1 MTLFFRAK
9 ATVERSFAIEVG
21 PVLVT
26 EEGSI
31 SWGGAVIVDDVRY
44 TDDARLDVVWVS
56 SGMPET
62 VSSPLTLPA
71 IMERVEVM
79 IHRSL

>member
-1 MTLFFRAK
+1 MA
-9 ATVERSFAIEVG
+9 
-21 PVLVT
+21 

-31 SWGGAVIVDDVRY
+31 SWVGAVIVDDVRY
-44 TDDARLDVVWVS
+44 TDDARLDVAWVS
-56 SGMPET
+56 PGMPET

>member
-21 PVLVT
+21 PVLVA
-26 EEGSI
+26 EGSI
-31 SWGGAVIVDDVRY
+31 SWVGAVIVDDVRY
-44 TDDARLDVVWVS
+44 TDDARLDVAWVS

>member
-1 MTLFFRAK
+1 MA
-9 ATVERSFAIEVG
+9 
-21 PVLVT
+21 

-31 SWGGAVIVDDVRY
+31 SWVGAVIVDDVRY
-44 TDDARLDVVWVS
+44 TDDARLDVAWVS

-79 IHRSL
+79 IHRFL

>member
-1 MTLFFRAK
+1 MA
-9 ATVERSFAIEVG
+9 
-21 PVLVT
+21 

-31 SWGGAVIVDDVRY
+31 SWVGAVIVDDVRY

-56 SGMPET
+56 SDMPET

>member
-1 MTLFFRAK
+1 MA
-9 ATVERSFAIEVG
+9 
-21 PVLVT
+21 

-44 TDDARLDVVWVS
+44 TDDARLDVAWVS

-62 VSSPLTLPA
+62 VSSPLTLPR
-71 IMERVEVM
+71 IMM
-79 IHRSL
+79 